1 MHFDLIILNPLS
13 LSNHPPGFFIK
24 TPLIHPVVARLDI
37 LIVTIKDYG
46 SIIVVIAILRLVILK
61 VNSVFILNFQG

>member
-24 TPLIHPVVARLDI
+24 TPLIHLVVARLDI
-37 LIVTIKDYG
+37 LVVTIKDHG
-46 SIIVVIAILRLVILK
+46 SVMVVIAMLRLAVSE
-61 VNSVFILNFQG
+61 VNSVSMLNFQG